1 MSPRNRDQLDIITEM
16 TYLKSLSLDILKPSL
31 DRQIIEQLP
40 RLRNLQ
46 DLHLNGLN
54 RFTPDDFQTIVDG
67 CPFLLKMAF
76 PRRIPWAENKF
87 LSILKGTK
95 IKKIRPWSYI
105 GGYDEFKI
113 EGQR

>member
-1 MSPRNRDQLDIITEM
+1 M
-16 TYLKSLSLDILKPSL
+16 TYLKSLSLDILKPNL

-46 DLHLNGLN
+46 SLHLNGLN

-87 LSILKGTK
+87 LTILKGTK
-95 IKKIRPWSYI
+95 IKTIRPWSYI